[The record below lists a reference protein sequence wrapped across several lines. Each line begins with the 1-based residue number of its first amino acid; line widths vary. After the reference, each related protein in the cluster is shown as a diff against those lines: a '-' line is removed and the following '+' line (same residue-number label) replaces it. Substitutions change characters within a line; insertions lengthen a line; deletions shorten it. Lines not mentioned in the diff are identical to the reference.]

1 MSLLCPPASPNMR
14 PPMSCVLAVLVGD
27 TEVGLVTSK
36 PGYLTDWDF
45 KYITNSFLSEEDRR
59 QPANNT
65 DLGQLADPMP
75 SPVNV
80 TDSMFDGIVGD
91 GR

>member
-1 MSLLCPPASPNMR
+1 M
-14 PPMSCVLAVLVGD
+14 
-27 TEVGLVTSK
+27 
-36 PGYLTDWDF
+36 
-45 KYITNSFLSEEDRR
+45 SEEDRR

-91 GR
+91 GRWKYLSLLQSVMLPLRF